1 MGAKSALS
9 DEQYLHTSFPD
20 LDKEYRDGELVERSL
35 PTYPHSKATY
45 RLLLFFGALAKTL
58 ALYPAPELR
67 MKIRTGLY
75 LIPDIALFHGDE
87 PPDVPES
94 PPLVA
99 IEILSPD
106 DRLEKVSDKLEEY
119 RAWGV
124 PHTWAVDP
132 VAQKFYSNDGKL
144 VELDELSIPE
154 LGVTLRKPD
163 IFD

>member
-35 PTYPHSKATY
+35 PTYPHGKTQIRIGAYFAALRKSLSLYAT
-45 RLLLFFGALAKTL
+45 AET
-58 ALYPAPELR
+58 R
-67 MKIRTGLY
+67 MKLRTGLY
-75 LIPDIALFHGDE
+75 LIPDIAVFHGGE
-87 PPDVPES
+87 PLDVPEA

-106 DRLEKVSDKLEEY
+106 DQLQRVADKLDEY

-132 VAQKFYSNDGKL
+132 VSKRFYVRRN
-144 VELDELSIPE
+144 ELREVDELPIPE
-154 LGVTLRKPD
+154 LAITLTKSD

>member
-35 PTYPHSKATY
+35 PTYPHGRTQGHLFAFFAALPKNLSLHATVET
-45 RLLLFFGALAKTL
+45 RLRL
-58 ALYPAPELR
+58 
-67 MKIRTGLY
+67 RTGLY
-75 LIPDIALFHGDE
+75 LIPDVAVFHGDE
-87 PPDVPES
+87 PPDVPDH

-106 DRLEKVSDKLEEY
+106 DHFQRVGDKLEEY

-132 VAQKFYSNDGKL
+132 VAQRFYSNDGKL
-144 VELDELSIPE
+144 VEVDELPIPE
-154 LGVTLRKPD
+154 LGITLCKSD

>member
-9 DEQYLHTSFPD
+9 AEQYLHTSFPD

-35 PTYPHSKATY
+35 PTFEHGETQA
-45 RLLLFFGALAKTL
+45 RLSVFFGVLPKALALRPCAET
-58 ALYPAPELR
+58 R

-75 LIPDIALFHGDE
+75 LIPDVAVFRGAR
-87 PPDVPES
+87 PASVPDT
-94 PPLVA
+94 PPLIA

-106 DRLEKVSDKLEEY
+106 DHLQRVGDKLEEY

-124 PHTWAVDP
+124 PHTWAIDP
-132 VAQKFYSNDGKL
+132 AAQRFYSNDGKL
-144 VELDELSIPE
+144 VEVYELPVPE
-154 LGVTLRKPD
+154 LGITLRKSD

>member
-9 DEQYLHTSFPD
+9 VEQYLHTSFPD

-35 PTYPHSKATY
+35 PTYPHGESQSLISA
-45 RLLLFFGALAKTL
+45 FFAALRRSHSLHVCAET
-58 ALYPAPELR
+58 R
-67 MKIRTGLY
+67 MKIRSGLY
-75 LIPDIALFHGDE
+75 RIPDVAVFRGQK
-87 PPDVPES
+87 PPPVPEV

-106 DRLEKVSDKLEEY
+106 DRKSEVSEKLEEF

-124 PHTWAVDP
+124 PHTWMIDP
-132 VAQKFYSNDGKL
+132 VEKRFFVQSGQTTE
-144 VELDELSIPE
+144 VEELPVPE
-154 LGVTLRKPD
+154 LGIVLKKAD